1 MKTNINIF
9 NALNES
15 LEEEFERKRNHKK
28 YSVKNRK
35 LNEADK
41 VEIDKDG
48 NKSIRDTKTGH
59 LKKITVSKKTQD
71 KMADEYNRKLDE
83 SSGDRYEVWQRYYD
97 DEFNRNGEY
106 VQSFDN
112 YEQAAKFVA
121 GLTRDSNCE
130 AWIVDKFEESSLNE
144 TGEWDDN
151 DEEMSAWL
159 EDLRGQAQELADE
172 ISGEVKSVTGFD
184 AYQGPRAVVH
194 SPKHGDVI
202 VWFDSEDDTGRSFN
216 VKVAHVG
223 WISGGIKQ
231 LADLLNQDKI
241 PENEIIN
248 ESLIN
253 EAERIDPNNLTKEQ
267 LWNLRK
273 EIVLGS
279 IYINDYKNSLNINP
293 QAVCNFF
300 DSFIEDAQQD
310 DEGNFNNRKTEDFD
324 NAEELYNYYFSC
336 ENPFGDLTESKIN
349 ESEDN
354 DFYNYVKGLLDAGA
368 IDDPNYYNS
377 LSDKE
382 KEDLIRNTWMK
393 DGEIIK
399 QFKDIKKDLNED
411 DIEFYKNKYKNTFD
425 RWKKSNPQAS
435 DKEIVDI
442 IKAKQYNGE
451 LNEEDVI
458 KVNDVEIEPD
468 YIIQDVTVLDQVGDG
483 DVQSPDIEAMLTLV
497 DSALKENYSKE
508 WGHIKTLS
516 SKIDENTSYALVDIS
531 TPEVLKE
538 FESKGI
544 KDAAI
549 GKNLILE
556 KVNDKLV
563 EFKVNNLNGTTKYSK
578 KTSNPQKTIY
588 EWIETEFLQEAKE
601 EKAKELEIIKA
612 KTEKETVE
620 NYINNRLDL
629 KMEIE
634 NIKMF
639 IELSKEVK
647 AQEEMKPA
655 IQKRMYAFAAEVPY
669 NIEVKFKNDQYE
681 LSFSNLDQVVEMI
694 FGKEWVK
701 ETTPDNEVVG
711 VIKESSLP
719 NISKFIY
726 DLDKDKGNSWSA
738 QHYTEDGNGNKI
750 IIVSRNGDSDNTAED
765 IKKAV
770 EEKYP
775 KLRGD
780 ITENKAGV
788 WFYLTESQKLT
799 EAYEQFN
806 IGEIEVVFNPDTYE
820 TLYSIP
826 SADVQDKK
834 INLTKVPT
842 VDTPYDTDTIIK
854 SYIETRF
861 GRIPTEEEKKVED
874 NNETLEPTPEK
885 PEPSQEEE
893 IPQDDINIDRP
904 KEAPQDDLG
913 EPENIDSDL
922 IEDELPDEPEENETP
937 AEIEEETPEAETGSA
952 TFMKIRPKQ
961 NISVEDLRAQ
971 QLDGNTPNS
980 NYIVVDTIDLPAE
993 EFEDL
998 SNNLNQPRSY
1008 LEGIQAIDRKNYSFN
1023 VVKVIS
1029 AKSSYD
1035 LLIDPLG
1042 YNYPRYVSVVDKA
1055 SI

>member
-15 LEEEFERKRNHKK
+15 LEEEFKAKRKVKSLTEAERIDPNNLTKEQLWKLRQEIVLGSIYINDYKNSFK
-28 YSVKNRK
+28 INPESVCSFFDSFIEDAQQDDDGNFNNRK
-35 LNEADK
+35 TEDFDNAEELYNYYLSCENPFGDLTEADK
-41 VEIDKDG
+41 VEVDKDG

-71 KMADEYNRKLDE
+71 KMADEHNKKLDE
-83 SSGDRYEVWQRYYD
+83 SSEDRYEVWQRYYD

-121 GLTRDSNCE
+121 GLMRDSNCE

-184 AYQGPRAVVH
+184 AYQGPRAVVN

-202 VWFDSEDDTGRSFN
+202 MWFDPEDDTGRSFN

-231 LADLLNQDKI
+231 LADLLNQDTI
-241 PENEIIN
+241 PENEII
-248 ESLIN
+248 S
-253 EAERIDPNNLTKEQ
+253 
-267 LWNLRK
+267 
-273 EIVLGS
+273 
-279 IYINDYKNSLNINP
+279 
-293 QAVCNFF
+293 
-300 DSFIEDAQQD
+300 
-310 DEGNFNNRKTEDFD
+310 
-324 NAEELYNYYFSC
+324 
-336 ENPFGDLTESKIN
+336 
-349 ESEDN
+349 ESED
-354 DFYNYVKGLLDAGA
+354 
-368 IDDPNYYNS
+368 
-377 LSDKE
+377 
-382 KEDLIRNTWMK
+382 T
-393 DGEIIK
+393 
-399 QFKDIKKDLNED
+399 
-411 DIEFYKNKYKNTFD
+411 EFYKNKYKNTFD

-451 LNEEDVI
+451 LHEEDVI
-458 KVNDVEIEPD
+458 QINDTNIEPD
-468 YIIQDVTVLDQVGDG
+468 YLIQDVTILDQVGDG

-531 TPEVLKE
+531 TPEILKE
-538 FESKGI
+538 FESRGI

-578 KTSNPQKTIY
+578 KTSNPQQAIY

-601 EKAKELEIIKA
+601 EKAKEAEVAKA

-639 IELSKEVK
+639 IELSKNVK
-647 AQEEMKPA
+647 AEEEMKPA
-655 IQKRMYAFAAEVPY
+655 IQERMYAFAAEVPHQV
-669 NIEVKFKNDQYE
+669 EVKSKDDKYE
-681 LSFSNLDQVVEMI
+681 LSFSNLDQVVEMV
-694 FGKEWVK
+694 FGKEWIK
-701 ETTPDNEVVG
+701 EKEDVPEVVSP
-711 VIKESSLP
+711 IKESDEYFGYTIEDDKEEYGGP
-719 NISKFIY
+719 VKKDRFVQRAINNGFDYDNNKEDKAKVDNYYKEYKAKF
-726 DLDKDKGNSWSA
+726 K
-738 QHYTEDGNGNKI
+738 KI
-750 IIVSRNGDSDNTAED
+750 NEQ
-765 IKKAV
+765 
-770 EEKYP
+770 
-775 KLRGD
+775 
-780 ITENKAGV
+780 
-788 WFYLTESQKLT
+788 ESQKIN
-799 EAYEQFN
+799 ESYEQFN

-854 SYIETRF
+854 SYIETKF
-861 GRIPTEEEKKVED
+861 GRIPTEEEQKVED
-874 NNETLEPTPEK
+874 NGETLEPNPETSEV
-885 PEPSQEEE
+885 PQEEE
-893 IPQDDINIDRP
+893 IPQDNINIDEP
-904 KEAPQDDLG
+904 DLT
-913 EPENIDSDL
+913 
-922 IEDELPDEPEENETP
+922 EDELPDEPEENETP
-937 AEIEEETPEAETGSA
+937 AEVEEEVPKAETGSA

-961 NISVEDLRAQ
+961 PVSIEDLRQ
-971 QLDGNTPNS
+971 QIIDGNTPTS
-980 NYIVVDTIDLPAE
+980 SYIVVDNIDLSAE
-993 EFEDL
+993 EFNDL
-998 SNNLNQPRSY
+998 SNNLNEQRSW
-1008 LEGIQAIDRKNYSFN
+1008 LEGIQSIDRKNYSFN
-1023 VVKVIS
+1023 VIKVTS
-1029 AKSSYD
+1029 SGSSYS

-1042 YNYPRYVSVVDKA
+1042 YNYPRYVSVVDEA